1 MAFRYTFS
9 NVKKAV
15 FAVLVVLLAVHSA
28 LAEET
33 SFRRVKIPDLS
44 GRQTKAVLTFSDD
57 HKALELRPSKG
68 DAVNI
73 SYSQIDKCSYEF
85 TRKHRVSAS
94 TIVLAATTGV
104 GAVVMLTKSRS
115 HWLEVAYHDQD
126 APKILVLRMDKHN
139 YVRILEA
146 LKSHTG
152 IDAEILGNA
161 DKLHK

>member
-1 MAFRYTFS
+1 M
-9 NVKKAV
+9 KKAV
-15 FAVLVVLLAVHSA
+15 LAVLVILIAASSA

-33 SFRRVKIPDLS
+33 SFRRVKVPDLN

-57 HKALELRPSKG
+57 HKTLELRPFKG
-68 DAVNI
+68 DPVNI

-94 TIVLAATTGV
+94 TITLAATTGV
-104 GAVVMLTKSRS
+104 GAVVMLTKSQS
-115 HWLEVAYHDQD
+115 HWLEIAYHDQD
-126 APKILVLRMDKHN
+126 APKVLVLRMDKHN

-146 LKSHTG
+146 LKTHTG

>member
-1 MAFRYTFS
+1 M
-9 NVKKAV
+9 
-15 FAVLVVLLAVHSA
+15 
-28 LAEET
+28 
-33 SFRRVKIPDLS
+33 KIPDLS
-44 GRQTKAVLTFSDD
+44 GRQTKAILTFSDD
-57 HKALELRPSKG
+57 HKALELRPAKG
-68 DAVNI
+68 DAVSI
-73 SYSQIDKCSYEF
+73 SYNQLDKCSYEF

-94 TIVLAATTGV
+94 TIVLAAMTGV
-104 GAVVMLTKSRS
+104 GAVVLFTKSKS

-139 YVRILEA
+139 YIRILEA